1 MSGNKLTP
9 TQKAYVAGF
18 LDADGSISIEGSVS
32 KRGWQH
38 WALRLIF
45 YNCNLEVLEKIKKW
59 VGIGSITERN
69 RSNKWNI
76 SRMLRLQGIS
86 AVNLLKQIK
95 PYLIVKK
102 KQAEIAIKFSK
113 TFSDKNLEN
122 GNWRYGK
129 RVKKKTIEERKQL
142 KNELQSLTLI
152 ANYPGN
158 NNATTN

>member
-1 MSGNKLTP
+1 MSEQLTP
-9 TQKAYVAGF
+9 TQKAYIAGF
-18 LDADGSISIEGSVS
+18 LDADGSISIEGRTTR
-32 KRGWQH
+32 KGWQH
-38 WALRLIF
+38 WALRLVF

-69 RSNKWNI
+69 RSSKWNI
-76 SRMLRLQGIS
+76 SRMLRIQGIS

-113 TFSDKNLEN
+113 TFSDENLE
-122 GNWRYGK
+122 GSSWRGGRK
-129 RVKKKTIEERKQL
+129 LKQKTIEKRTEL
-142 KNELQSLTLI
+142 KKELQSLTLI
-152 ANYPGN
+152 ANYLGK